1 MNPTLTAEIVGHTD
15 NVGSDKFNQE
25 LSEKRAN
32 AVRDYFIANGISL
45 DRLTARGMGEMDPIA
60 SNENP
65 EGRAQNRRIEFIP
78 SRR

>member
-15 NVGSDKFNQE
+15 NTGSAELNQR

-32 AVRDYFIANGISL
+32 AVRDYFTANGIGP
-45 DRLTARGMGEMDPIA
+45 DRLTASGMGEKDPIA
-60 SNENP
+60 SNETP
-65 EGRAQNRRIEFIP
+65 KGRAQNRRIEFIP